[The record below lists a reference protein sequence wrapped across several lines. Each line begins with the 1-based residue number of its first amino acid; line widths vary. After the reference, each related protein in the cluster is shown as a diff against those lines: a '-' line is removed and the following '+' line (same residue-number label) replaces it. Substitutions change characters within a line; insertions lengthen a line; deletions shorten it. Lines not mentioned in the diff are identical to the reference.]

1 MKSSL
6 EFHPLLLTYC
16 SSNSSSCSLIHN
28 RNSYEGR
35 CNTNTSDYAQDLL
48 WLVHPGFQHRCY
60 TLKPSPSRNE
70 SNWPEVKD
78 YIEVVEN
85 YTRTCDNCTE
95 SVIFLKEYG
104 ITVTSEMGRYVW
116 ASRQAHS
123 VFMVIAVIFTYPVS
137 RFVARFYN
145 ETYMDRRVG
154 ANLQVWYSVRSTL
167 KTNINGSS

>member
-1 MKSSL
+1 MHTELIGREKL
-6 EFHPLLLTYC
+6 HEIIQ
-16 SSNSSSCSLIHN
+16 SLIAIIV
-28 RNSYEGR
+28 GL
-35 CNTNTSDYAQDLL
+35 YAL
-48 WLVHPGFQHRCY
+48 
-60 TLKPSPSRNE
+60 T
-70 SNWPEVKD
+70 D
-78 YIEVVEN
+78 YIEDVEN